1 MGNFTKKLLILLGLL
16 VLLFVLWR
24 IFPPTSRDGTDRGIS
39 GAMSRNKTVIPI
51 ILSSDNNYAPQMYV
65 AMFSVLKNAHKD
77 TFYQFHLLVPPNFD
91 RKYKEEILELGKK
104 YICSIDFID
113 MEESFSDVLPGSY
126 PSVVYYRLMAPELL
140 PDCEK
145 CLYMDVDVIVLDD
158 LKELYNTDLK
168 DYYIAGVRDAWIFS
182 RNPKER
188 SEQISSI
195 LNIDARECINS
206 GVVLMNLNLIH
217 RDGLAEKLIS
227 VAKHGIDGKAPFP
240 YPDQDTLNKVCCGRI
255 KFLDLKYNAYACI
268 FPELEQS
275 QKFRK
280 PAEVFFGKKQF
291 AEACKHP
298 CIIHFI
304 GIKPWANPAALHA
317 NLWWEYA
324 RQTPFCEE
332 ILYKQVAK
340 NACQG
345 YGKILPERIRNGVRN
360 QLQEQLQKMKYLPR
374 GG

>member
-1 MGNFTKKLLILLGLL
+1 MGNFAKKLLIFLGLL
-16 VLLFVLWR
+16 VLLVFLWQ
-24 IFPPTSRDGTDRGIS
+24 IFPVTSRDGTNRGTSDI
-39 GAMSRNKTVIPI
+39 MSRNKTVIPI

-65 AMFSVLKNAHKD
+65 AMLSVLKNAHRD
-77 TFYQFHLLVPPNFD
+77 TFYQFYLLISPNFD
-91 RKYKEEILELGKK
+91 KKYREEILELGKK
-104 YICSIDFID
+104 YICSIDFIN
-113 MEESFSDVLPGSY
+113 MGEAFFNVLPGPY
-126 PSVVYYRLMAPELL
+126 PPVVYYRLMAADLL

-145 CLYMDVDVIVLDD
+145 CLYMDVDVVVFDD
-158 LKELYNTDLK
+158 LGELYNTDLK
-168 DYYIAGVRDAWIFS
+168 DCYIAGVRDAWIFS

-195 LNIDARECINS
+195 LNIDAHECINS
-206 GVVLMNLNLIH
+206 GVVLMNLALIR

-227 VAKHGIDGKAPFP
+227 VAKHGIDGKKPFP

-255 KFLDLKYNAYACI
+255 KFLDLKYNTYACI
-268 FPELEQS
+268 FPELEQL
-275 QKFRK
+275 QKFWK

-304 GIKPWANPAALHA
+304 GTKPWANPAALHA
-317 NLWWEYA
+317 NLWWKYA
-324 RQTPFCEE
+324 RQTPFYEE

-340 NACQG
+340 NACQD

-360 QLQEQLQKMKYLPR
+360 QLQEQLKKM
-374 GG
+374 